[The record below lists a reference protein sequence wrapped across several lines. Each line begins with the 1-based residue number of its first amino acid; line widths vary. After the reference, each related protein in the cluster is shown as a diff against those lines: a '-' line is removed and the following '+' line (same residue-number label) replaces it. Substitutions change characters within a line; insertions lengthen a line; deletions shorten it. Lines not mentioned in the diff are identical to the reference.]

1 MASPEVVL
9 DAAAAFRSNVE
20 ARLDEVITLLVGLEH
35 ERARLAEGRLEPA
48 GSAPLTALSA
58 IVNAVIEF
66 VTARCGD
73 ARVLPSRVLAQLAD
87 EQPYTQL
94 IGEEDE
100 RITVSTAAAILDGW
114 NGDDA
119 DRRRML
125 QDLCRALIDV
135 LSAYGA
141 TVTTLFRSPHDRDEW
156 HATFE
161 MFVDDLRTA
170 VQQIAV

>member
-1 MASPEVVL
+1 MASLHEAVDP
-9 DAAAAFRSNVE
+9 AALKTSME

-35 ERARLAEGRLEPA
+35 ERARLAEGRLGAA
-48 GSAPLTALSA
+48 GSAPLVALSA

-73 ARVLPSRVLAQLAD
+73 SSVLPSRVLAQLAD

-94 IGEEDE
+94 LGEEDE

-114 NGDDA
+114 SGDAA
-119 DRRRML
+119 DRQRML

-135 LSAYGA
+135 LGTYGA

-156 HATFE
+156 HSTFQ